1 MKKKKKK
8 QMQQKKDKKEKE
20 RKIMFRFFWRTSP
33 VIKKLYFESAS
44 PMLPLP
50 ELLLLH
56 ACTRSL

>member
-1 MKKKKKK
+1 MKKQKK

-33 VIKKLYFESAS
+33 VTKKLYFESAS

-50 ELLLLH
+50 GLVFLH
-56 ACTRSL
+56 ASTRSL